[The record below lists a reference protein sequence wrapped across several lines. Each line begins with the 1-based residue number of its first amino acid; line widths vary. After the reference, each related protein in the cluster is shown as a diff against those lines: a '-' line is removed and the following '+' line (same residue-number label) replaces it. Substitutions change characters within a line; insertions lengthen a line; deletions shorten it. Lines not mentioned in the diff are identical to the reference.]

1 MIELE
6 RHIEILL
13 LSNDCVVVPGL
24 GGFVAHYIEARYD
37 EEDGLFL
44 PPLRT
49 LGFNAQLT
57 MNDSLL
63 AQAYVE
69 AYDISY
75 PEALRRIE
83 DEVEELHQHINNE
96 GFYELHDIGT
106 LATNAEGHLEFHP
119 CEAGLLTPS
128 LYGLTSFE
136 MPTLAYGSR
145 GPSTVRQTGD
155 DRAEIITIRKST
167 IRKIAAAAIVIFA
180 LFLIPPT
187 TSWEPSSHIQQSSV
201 INFQSWE
208 RPNVKPDATVEQA
221 VTMVQQVA
229 ATNNFVKDND
239 YWTLVLAS
247 HISKNNAAS
256 FIASLQQKGFQQARI
271 LEQSNVIKVV
281 YGQYPSKDNAYEN
294 LKQLKGNSDFAQAW
308 VLEVK

>member
-1 MIELE
+1 
-6 RHIEILL
+6 
-13 LSNDCVVVPGL
+13 
-24 GGFVAHYIEARYD
+24 
-37 EEDGLFL
+37 
-44 PPLRT
+44 LRT

-221 VTMVQQVA
+221 ITMVQQVA
-229 ATNNFVKDND
+229 TTNNFVKDND

>member
-136 MPTLAYGSR
+136 MPKLAYGSR
-145 GPSTVRQTGD
+145 GPSTVRQTG

-247 HISKNNAAS
+247 HISKDNAAS

>member
-83 DEVEELHQHINNE
+83 DEVEELLQHINNE

-136 MPTLAYGSR
+136 MPTLAYGS
-145 GPSTVRQTGD
+145 GSLSTVRQTG

-221 VTMVQQVA
+221 ITMVQQVA

-247 HISKNNAAS
+247 HISKDNAAS
-256 FIASLQQKGFQQARI
+256 FIASLQQKGFKQARI

>member
-37 EEDGLFL
+37 EEDALFL

-106 LATNAEGHLEFHP
+106 LATNGEGHLEFHP

-136 MPTLAYGSR
+136 MPKLAYTGNR
-145 GPSTVRQTGD
+145 STVHHTEKGAD
-155 DRAEIITIRKST
+155 IITIRKST

-187 TSWEPSSHIQQSSV
+187 TSWEPSQHVQQSSV
-201 INFQSWE
+201 LSIPSWE
-208 RPNVKPDATVEQA
+208 RSQVKHDATVEETI
-221 VTMVQQVA
+221 TMVQQA
-229 ATNNFVKDND
+229 AASCNYVMDSD

-247 HISKNNAAS
+247 HISKDNAEA
-256 FIASLQQKGFQQARI
+256 FIASIQQKGFSQARI
-271 LEQSNVIKVV
+271 LEQNNIIKVV
-281 YGQYPSKDNAYEN
+281 YGQYSDKDSAYKN
-294 LKQLKGNSDFAQAW
+294 LKELKGNSDFAQAW

>member
-136 MPTLAYGSR
+136 MPKLAYGSR
-145 GPSTVRQTGD
+145 GPSTVRQTG

-221 VTMVQQVA
+221 ITMVQQVA

-247 HISKNNAAS
+247 HISKDNAAS

>member
-13 LSNDCVVVPGL
+13 LNNDCVVVPGL
-24 GGFVAHYIEARYD
+24 GGFVAHYIDARYD
-37 EEDGLFL
+37 EEDALFL

-75 PEALRRIE
+75 PEALKRIE
-83 DEVEELHQHINNE
+83 DEVEELHQHISND

-106 LATNAEGHLEFHP
+106 LTTNDEGHLEFHP

-136 MPTLAYGSR
+136 MPMLAGNTESQSAAR
-145 GPSTVRQTGD
+145 HTEKGADV
-155 DRAEIITIRKST
+155 ITIRKST
-167 IRKIAAAAIVIFA
+167 LRTIAAAAIVIFA

-187 TSWEPSSHIQQSSV
+187 TSWEPSQHVQQSSV
-201 INFQSWE
+201 INIPSWE
-208 RPNVKPDATVEQA
+208 RTNVKSDATVENA
-221 VTMVQQVA
+221 ITI
-229 ATNNFVKDND
+229 ATKTAEANDYVFDGD

-247 HISKNNAAS
+247 HISKANAES
-256 FIASLQQKGFQQARI
+256 FIASLQQKGFSQARI
-271 LEQSNVIKVV
+271 LEQNNIIKVV
-281 YGQYPSKDNAYEN
+281 YGQYLDKDNAYKN
-294 LKQLKGNSDFAQAW
+294 LKELKGNSDFAQAW

>member
-136 MPTLAYGSR
+136 MPKLAYGSR
-145 GPSTVRQTGD
+145 GPSTVRQTG

-221 VTMVQQVA
+221 ITMAQQVA

>member
-136 MPTLAYGSR
+136 MPKLAYGSR
-145 GPSTVRQTGD
+145 GPSTVRQTG

-221 VTMVQQVA
+221 ITTVQQVA

-247 HISKNNAAS
+247 HISKDNAAS